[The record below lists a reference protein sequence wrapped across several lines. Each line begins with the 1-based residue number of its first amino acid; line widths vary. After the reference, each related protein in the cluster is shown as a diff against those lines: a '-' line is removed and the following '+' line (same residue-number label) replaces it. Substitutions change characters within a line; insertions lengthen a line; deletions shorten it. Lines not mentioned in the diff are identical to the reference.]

1 MATND
6 VPKFNLNLSQA
17 VRDQA
22 SNLADDDLP
31 IIPSANE
38 NRQNSSKSNEQ
49 RSRSRQ
55 PKSRGNR
62 SKKSVILEHS
72 DSSSDIELGDDLTQI
87 SSNKE
92 PETKQKDDNEVPAVS
107 QINALPEFDDD
118 EDDAAETH
126 EKDKLSLLFD
136 LLLTADQCEE
146 PQDEWNVKSFIK
158 DYAKSEAKD
167 DDDNENEFEEEEE
180 EDNEN
185 NDKE

>member
-1 MATND
+1 MTTND

-17 VRDQA
+17 VMSQA
-22 SNLADDDLP
+22 SNLADDDDLP
-31 IIPSANE
+31 IIPSAHE
-38 NRQNSSKSNEQ
+38 NKQNNSKSTAQ
-49 RSRSRQ
+49 RTRSRQ
-55 PKSRGNR
+55 QKSRGSRVKN
-62 SKKSVILEHS
+62 SVILEHS

-87 SSNKE
+87 PSNKE
-92 PETKQKDDNEVPAVS
+92 PETKQKDTGEIPAVS

-118 EDDAAETH
+118 EDDAGETR

-167 DDDNENEFEEEEE
+167 DDNYNEFEEEEDE
-180 EDNEN
+180 S